1 MGCFQPFLRLGSLAV
16 SCISHSV
23 TAAAGTQSLQGSSS
37 LLDCFPQPYLLSS
50 VLTAQRRHRNVGRWG
65 LHLAHAI
72 VSFRSALRLWF
83 LSRGRKA
90 ATTSSCSVTRS
101 CPTLFDPM
109 DRSTPGCPV
118 PHCLPE
124 CAQARVLCIGD
135 AIQPTAHRGYAKSH
149 VNTLPLAGLV
159 VFKNIHTEV
168 RQPGVRSQPLH
179 SPAL

>member
-1 MGCFQPFLRLGSLAV
+1 MHDQVWRAQAVGCFQAFLRLGSLVV

-23 TAAAGTQSLQGSSS
+23 TAAAGTRSLQGSSS
-37 LLDCFPQPYLLSS
+37 LLNCFPQPYLLST

-101 CPTLFDPM
+101 YSFRPHGLQHTRLPCPSL
-109 DRSTPGCPV
+109 S
-118 PHCLPE
+118 
-124 CAQARVLCIGD
+124 
-135 AIQPTAHRGYAKSH
+135 
-149 VNTLPLAGLV
+149 
-159 VFKNIHTEV
+159 
-168 RQPGVRSQPLH
+168 PGVCPSSCALH
-179 SPAL
+179 RWCHPTNCTQRLCQISCEHAPACWASCV